1 MLGDKF
7 FKSAMSYFY
16 AFFELMNILGD
27 IYSLENMETVNLNT
41 ENCKLQLKN
50 FNLAIYG
57 FYKDFAGNSTQK
69 EHKWD
74 IIKILFKHE
83 DIEKLKSKKA
93 AISQVKQEISE
104 LWFGP
109 EVRQKLKS
117 FDNFISLLIGSEA

>member
-1 MLGDKF
+1 MD
-7 FKSAMSYFY
+7 M
-16 AFFELMNILGD
+16 
-27 IYSLENMETVNLNT
+27 
-41 ENCKLQLKN
+41 
-50 FNLAIYG
+50 
-57 FYKDFAGNSTQK
+57 
-69 EHKWD
+69 
-74 IIKILFKHE
+74 IKILFKHE